1 MEMVQCGKRRS
12 VKGMKRGRFGVRKGE
27 RVRIKGRRGKGKG
40 EGWEK
45 GRRDQIGKKM
55 EGIRVI
61 KRGYGLRVG
70 EGEGLGL
77 EGRDNGREQGKG

>member
-1 MEMVQCGKRRS
+1 ME
-12 VKGMKRGRFGVRKGE
+12 E
-27 RVRIKGRRGKGKG
+27 LRVG
-40 EGWEK
+40 K
-45 GRRDQIGKKM
+45 GRRDKVGENR
-55 EGIRVI
+55 EGLKVG